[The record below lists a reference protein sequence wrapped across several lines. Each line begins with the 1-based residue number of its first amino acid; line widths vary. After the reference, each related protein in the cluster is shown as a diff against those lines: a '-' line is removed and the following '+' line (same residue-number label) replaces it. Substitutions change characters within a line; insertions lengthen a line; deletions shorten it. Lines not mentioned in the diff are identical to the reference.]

1 MRRGNAAVR
10 CVQHISL
17 RREKAFWGPG
27 VAQLLHYIVQH
38 KSLRAAAQQMNM
50 SYSKAWKIVHEAEEQ
65 LGFPLIETIS
75 GGARGGGSYL
85 TRQGESL
92 LRAYD
97 TMTEELENTVQES
110 FAAHIRPLLE
120 QNG

>member
-10 CVQHISL
+10 YVQHISL

-85 TRQGESL
+85 TRQGE
-92 LRAYD
+92 
-97 TMTEELENTVQES
+97 VC
-110 FAAHIRPLLE
+110 
-120 QNG
+120 